1 MFAIL
6 NQYLDIVSYPL
17 IDREDKSGMTRG
29 ESVYILYMIID

>member
-29 ESVYILYMIID
+29 KSVYIYFI